1 MAYTAGVF
9 YIDLVSGSDAARTAL
24 TGCVASNPSG
34 TITRINKTAH
44 GLVTGAVVDLTLFS
58 AWLNGAWK
66 ITKVDNNN
74 FDLDTAVWQTTADAN
89 GTVTPRGGSSWSD
102 AWLTITSGATSTR
115 VQSGDEVRVSKT
127 EDPFSIGSATW
138 TDASKTVTLAT
149 AQTLTID
156 NCETA
161 WTSANSGT
169 VTTSTTRK
177 QGSNSVRVTRS
188 GAVANTLYA
197 YKALG
202 STVDFSAYDAIT
214 LWIQAYSTNA
224 IIANNWVIS
233 LCSDTAG
240 ATAVDSFAVPASATT
255 GQWYPVTLTRTGG
268 GALGS
273 SIQSIALYTGSV
285 APGNG
290 QAIAIDNISA
300 CDADGL
306 NLRTLISKDSSAT
319 FSMSEGWWGIQSI
332 DGTAVLLDAATFTSA
347 TGGMGYSGT
356 SATATTYARKT
367 FSQGP
372 ASTSFSAIMT
382 TIGGVSYSG
391 GWDTSTSTKTGL
403 TVIEGSNGSRSAF
416 GCNQSVSISDFWCCR
431 YSTPFA
437 IIQEFVKIQN
447 TGSSNSTRSFYNDNA
462 GASTDRA
469 NFVTF
474 QNSFFHS
481 CQNNDTP
488 NSIGIPISWTFLT
501 CKLLSMTAPPVIA
514 SIPKDSRIIDCT
526 FANNG
531 SGTLITTAANSISSK
546 NILNLIDCSISGSTT
561 AINTTAA
568 SGSFIPLILKNCKIN
583 TSTEFTTIA
592 NYHNARIF
600 SQQHDQ
606 TAYDYIWTD
615 GGTMNTEATDRS
627 GQTGNMWRLVL
638 TNTTRT
644 SNYPLDLPVGQF
656 AVAANS
662 LVTISAWMKKSHA
675 TNCNGRLR
683 VRAYQLAGLTSDVTA
698 TLANN
703 TNWQELTLT
712 FTPTE
717 AGVFEVEALAEYV
730 AANANVYIDT
740 ISVSQA

>member
-24 TGCVASNPSG
+24 TGCIASNPSG

-66 ITKVDNNN
+66 ITKVDNDN

-102 AWLTITSGATSTR
+102 AWRTMTTGASATR

-138 TDASKTVTLAT
+138 TDGSKTVTLAT

-156 NCETA
+156 NCDTVWTA
-161 WTSANSGT
+161 ANSAT
-169 VTTSTTRK
+169 VATSTTRK
-177 QGSNSVRVTRS
+177 QGSNSVRVIRS
-188 GAVANTLYA
+188 ASVTTNTLYA
-197 YKALG
+197 YNALG
-202 STVDFSAYDAIT
+202 STVDFSAYDSIT
-214 LWIQAYSTNA
+214 LWVNAYSTSA
-224 IIANNWVIS
+224 ILANNWIIA
-233 LCSDTAG
+233 LCSDVAG
-240 ATAVDSFAVPASATT
+240 ATIVDSFAVPASVVNAL
-255 GQWYPVTLTRTGG
+255 WYPVTLTRTGG

-273 SIQSIALYTGSV
+273 SIQSIALYSGSV
-285 APGNG
+285 APLTTCG
-290 QAIAIDNISA
+290 IALDNISA
-300 CDADGL
+300 CNADGL

-332 DGTAVLLDAATFTSA
+332 DGTTVLLDNSASTSA
-347 TGGMGYSGT
+347 TGGRGYSGT

-367 FSQGP
+367 YNQGP
-372 ASTSFSAIMT
+372 ITSAN
-382 TIGGVSYSG
+382 TIVNEARTGISYSG
-391 GWDTSTSTKTGL
+391 GWDTSTSTKNGL
-403 TVIEGSNGSRSAF
+403 TVLEGANGLGHAFRCAQRS
-416 GCNQSVSISDFWCCR
+416 SVSDFWVCR
-431 YSTPFA
+431 FYIGLA
-437 IIQEFVKIQN
+437 LYQEFVIITN
-447 TGSSNSTRSFYNDNA
+447 TGSSNSAYSINNQNGSSSSSNSNIEKFVNVFCHSFSSTLFQSGGNPSFWEFFSCKFLSQTASVTMNFPSNSKLNDC
-462 GASTDRA
+462 
-469 NFVTF
+469 V
-474 QNSFFHS
+474 
-481 CQNNDTP
+481 
-488 NSIGIPISWTFLT
+488 
-501 CKLLSMTAPPVIA
+501 
-514 SIPKDSRIIDCT
+514 
-526 FANNG
+526 FANNIASLG
-531 SGTLITTAANSISSK
+531 ELNIEYSFSFDKNIINISNCLFSGTGIALYMQSSTRYIRMKNNLLATT
-546 NILNLIDCSISGSTT
+546 
-561 AINTTAA
+561 
-568 SGSFIPLILKNCKIN
+568 
-583 TSTEFTTIA
+583 TEFNSFPA
-592 NYHNARIF
+592 YYDARVF

-656 AVAANS
+656 AVTANN
-662 LVTISAWMKKSHA
+662 LVTVKAWMKKSHA

-698 TLANN
+698 TLADN

>member
-24 TGCVASNPSG
+24 TGCIASNPSG

-66 ITKVDNNN
+66 ITKVDNDN
-74 FDLDTAVWQTTADAN
+74 FDLDTAVWQTTADTN

-102 AWLTITSGATSTR
+102 AWRTMTTGASATR

-127 EDPFSIGSATW
+127 DDPVSIGSATW

-161 WTSANSGT
+161 WTAANSAT
-169 VTTSTTRK
+169 VATSTTRK
-177 QGSNSVRVTRS
+177 QGSNSVRVIRS
-188 GAVANTLYA
+188 ASVTTNTLYA

-214 LWIQAYSTNA
+214 LWIQAYSSSS
-224 IIANNWVIS
+224 ILANNWVIS

-240 ATAVDSFAVPASATT
+240 ATVVDSFAVPASATT
-255 GQWYPVTLTRTGG
+255 AQWYPVTLTRTGG

-273 SIQSIALYTGSV
+273 SIQSIALYSGSV
-285 APGNG
+285 APLTTCGIG
-290 QAIAIDNISA
+290 FDNISA

-332 DGTAVLLDAATFTSA
+332 DNTSILLDNQPNTSA
-347 TGGMGYSGT
+347 TDGRGYSGT

-367 FSQGP
+367 YNQGP
-372 ASTSFSAIMT
+372 IASDT
-382 TIGGVSYSG
+382 TIVNEARTGVSYSG
-391 GWDTSTSTKTGL
+391 GWDTSTSTKNGL
-403 TVIEGSNGSRSAF
+403 TVLEGLNGFGHAFRCAQRS
-416 GCNQSVSISDFWCCR
+416 SVSDFWVCR
-431 YSTPFA
+431 FNIGIA
-437 IIQEFVKIQN
+437 INQELVNIQN
-447 TGSSNSTRSFYNDNA
+447 VGSSNLGFSVHNATGGSSTSTANNAKLTNVFCHSFSSVLFQ
-462 GASTDRA
+462 STGSPEYWELLSCKFLSHTTFGTI
-469 NFVTF
+469 NFPS
-474 QNSFFHS
+474 N
-481 CQNNDTP
+481 
-488 NSIGIPISWTFLT
+488 
-501 CKLLSMTAPPVIA
+501 CKLFNCV
-514 SIPKDSRIIDCT
+514 
-526 FANNG
+526 FANNA
-531 SGTLITTAANSISSK
+531 STAELLIQFSNEKNVLNVINCSFFGTGATAYIQSNSKYLRMK
-546 NILNLIDCSISGSTT
+546 NNLIATT
-561 AINTTAA
+561 
-568 SGSFIPLILKNCKIN
+568 
-583 TSTEFTTIA
+583 TEFFATPA
-592 NYHNARIF
+592 YYNARIF

-638 TNTTRT
+638 TNSTRT
-644 SNYPLDLPVGQF
+644 SAYPLDLPVGQF

-683 VRAYQLAGLTSDVTA
+683 VRAYQIAGVTSDVTA
-698 TLANN
+698 TLADN